1 MMKITKRKIL
11 NVLLPVFMFAIAFI
25 IGMKTDV
32 KAGTWDNA
40 VDYYNTYGDRC
51 IFSVVNGQPRVY
63 FGSAGTIAVAGHTRY
78 RTIGWKVSLY
88 QNGNYQES
96 VYCSLN

>member
-40 VDYYNTYGDRC
+40 ADYYNTYGDRC
-51 IFSVVNGQPRVY
+51 IFSVILRQMKL
-63 FGSAGTIAVAGHTRY
+63 SVAA
-78 RTIGWKVSLY
+78 SLCR
-88 QNGNYQES
+88 S
-96 VYCSLN
+96 

>member
-1 MMKITKRKIL
+1 MKITKRKIL

-40 VDYYNTYGDRC
+40 ADYYNTYGDRC
-51 IFSVVNGQPRVY
+51 IFSVVNGEPRVY
-63 FGSAGTIAVAGHTRY
+63 FGSAGTKAVANHARY

-96 VYCSLN
+96 VYCK